1 VGRAST
7 DNGGDSS
14 ERRARALSDVLRAA
28 GLVVAAVA
36 GGLVALG
43 GAAFFG
49 GFDGDT
55 VTVREVPVEASAP
68 VQFEQGEDALSIRE
82 IYRRAAPG
90 VVQITARAVT
100 QVTPIDPFFGF
111 PFGFPEE
118 REQQAL
124 GSGFVIDKAGHIVT
138 NFHVIDGASEIE
150 VSFSNNDS
158 LSATIVGSD
167 ASTDIAVLK
176 VAASSRALTPL
187 ELGDSDSVQVGDG
200 VVAIGNPLGLTRT
213 TTAGIISALHRD
225 LVAPNG
231 YQIDEV
237 IQTDAQINS
246 GNSGGPLL
254 NARGHVIGVNSQI
267 ATAQGSTGSI
277 GISFAVPI
285 NTVKDVTAQLIEKG
299 RVERAYL
306 GVSARGITPELARA
320 FRLPVERGLMVEEVV
335 DGSGAAKAGLREG
348 TTRVV
353 VAGESY
359 VLGGDIITRVGDME
373 VATVDGLR
381 RALSERKPGQRVRVV
396 LYRGDDRKTVEVKL
410 GRQPSAPHQD

>member
-1 VGRAST
+1 MVGRNR
-7 DNGGDSS
+7 DL
-14 ERRARALSDVLRAA
+14 ARLARAA
-28 GLVVAAVA
+28 GLLAVGVLGGVA
-36 GGLVALG
+36 ALG
-43 GAAFFG
+43 GAALVG
-49 GFDGDT
+49 GLGRET
-55 VTVREVPVEASAP
+55 VTVREVPIDSRAP
-68 VQFEQGEDALSIRE
+68 VQFKQGDALSIRE

-90 VVQITARAVT
+90 VVQITARTVT
-100 QVTPIDPFFGF
+100 EVTPIDPFFGF
-111 PFGFPEE
+111 PFGFPEQ

-158 LSATIVGSD
+158 LSARVVGTD
-167 ASTDIAVLK
+167 PSTDIAVLK
-176 VAASSRALTPL
+176 VDASSRALTPL
-187 ELGDSDSVQVGDG
+187 ELGNSDTIGVGDG

-231 YQIDEV
+231 YRIDEV

-254 NARGHVIGVNSQI
+254 NARGEVIGVNSQI
-267 ATAQGSTGSI
+267 ATAEGSTGNI

-285 NTVKDVTAQLIEKG
+285 NTVKDVTAQLIQKG

-306 GVSARGITPELARA
+306 GVTVRPITQELARV
-320 FRLPVERGLMVEEVV
+320 FRLPVERGLIVEDVV
-335 DGSGAAKAGLREG
+335 AGSGAAKAGLRAG
-348 TTRVV
+348 STQVV

-359 VLGGDIITRVGDME
+359 VLGGDIVVRIDNND
-373 VATVDGLR
+373 VATMDGLR
-381 RALSERKPGQRVRVV
+381 RALSDRKPGDSVRVRI
-396 LYRGDDRKTVEVKL
+396 YRADAERTLEVKL
-410 GRQPSAPHQD
+410 GRQPATR